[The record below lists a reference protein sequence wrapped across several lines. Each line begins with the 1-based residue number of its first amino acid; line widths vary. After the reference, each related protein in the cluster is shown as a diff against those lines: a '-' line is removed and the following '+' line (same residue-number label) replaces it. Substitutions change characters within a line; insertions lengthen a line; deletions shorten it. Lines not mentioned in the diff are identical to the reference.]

1 VCALRLTGL
10 SALAKYAIGIEYAG
24 TDYSG
29 WQRQQSVAS
38 IQQHLEDAIGYV
50 ANHPVQLV
58 CAGRTDAGVH
68 AIEQVA
74 HFESK
79 AQRDNRAWLLGSN
92 CRLPR
97 DIRLKWVVP
106 VEQSF
111 HARFSALAR
120 SYRYIILNS
129 DVPSAL
135 FHNKVV
141 WEYKPLDH
149 NIMHDAAQVL
159 LGEHDFS
166 AFRAVGCQAKSSSR
180 NIHEIVITRQGDLI
194 YLDIKANAFLYHMV
208 RNIAGSLM
216 AVGSGERPF
225 EWFNEIFLGGDRKLA
240 EITAPAAGLYFL
252 RGHYADEYSLP
263 TEAKKPVLF

>member
-1 VCALRLTGL
+1 M
-10 SALAKYAIGIEYAG
+10 AKYAIGVEYTG

-29 WQRQQSVAS
+29 WQRQQKVAS
-38 IQQHLEDAIGYV
+38 IQQHLENAIGYV
-50 ANHPVQLV
+50 ADHPVQLI

-74 HFESK
+74 HFESD

-92 CRLPR
+92 CRLPG
-97 DIRLKWVVP
+97 DIRIKWVVP
-106 VEQSF
+106 VEQNF
-111 HARFSALAR
+111 HARFSAKAR
-120 SYRYIILNS
+120 SYRYIILNN

-135 FHNKVV
+135 FHDKVV

-149 NIMHDAAQVL
+149 IIMHEAAQVL

-166 AFRAVGCQAKSSSR
+166 AFRAVGCQAKSSNR
-180 NIHEIVITRQGDLI
+180 KIHEIGLTRQGDLI

-216 AVGSGERPF
+216 IVGSGEQPL
-225 EWFNEIFLGGDRKLA
+225 EWFSDVLLSKDRNRA
-240 EITAPAAGLYFL
+240 DVTAPANGLYFV
-252 RGHYADEYSLP
+252 RAYYAGKFKLP
-263 TEAKKPVLF
+263 VKGKKPVLF